1 MIRTRS
7 VLASLAVVGA
17 FAAASFVG
25 SAPASASASAG
36 KAVAVECDDVGS
48 ATADSGVSRISV
60 NLDYCPGLGYY
71 LAYVTVWDTSCDH
84 RTAYGYLE
92 NNFSGIIRTVSASGC
107 GNRTDTTLSYYSV
120 YPLQFWTKACNG
132 GGCSSQSP
140 IATIPGWG

>member
-7 VLASLAVVGA
+7 VLAGLALVGS
-17 FAAASFVG
+17 FAAASLVG
-25 SAPASASASAG
+25 SAPASASASAD
-36 KAVAVECDDVGS
+36 KAIAADCDFVGS

-60 NLDYCPGLGYY
+60 NLDYCLGMNQY

-92 NNFSGIIRTVSASGC
+92 TNFSGIVRTVSASGC
-107 GNRTDTTLSYYSV
+107 GNRTDTTLSYSSV
-120 YPLQFWTKACNG
+120 YPMEIWTKACNG

-140 IATIPGWG
+140 RSRIDGWG